1 MGGPD
6 MNQSQKNVQFGG
18 SEVSDF
24 QLQKRELH
32 AFGGSLMT
40 EGQKVGSGKETEN
53 PEFSVVVTCLKSS
66 WILGQ

>member
-40 EGQKVGSGKETEN
+40 ERQKDGTTEN